1 MLVGNSIKYVMLSA
15 KKFSLLIAQEE
26 AYWRQRANI
35 FWLKDGDSNSIFSMQ
50 LLMQGKRKF
59 LSFLVNVNGDIV
71 YDHNG
76 ISDAVSSYFHEVFQ
90 PESNCNDFLP
100 IINKIPACVFPYD
113 NDSLLAHFTIDKF
126 KNALFQIGSNKSLG
140 LDALNPIF
148 YKKFWHLCGP

>member
-59 LSFLVNVNGDIV
+59 LS
-71 YDHNG
+71 
-76 ISDAVSSYFHEVFQ
+76 
-90 PESNCNDFLP
+90 
-100 IINKIPACVFPYD
+100 
-113 NDSLLAHFTIDKF
+113 
-126 KNALFQIGSNKSLG
+126 LF
-140 LDALNPIF
+140 
-148 YKKFWHLCGP
+148 